1 MARTILQIAREAA
14 ERRAT
19 APAPT
24 TLFNTNNKVA
34 KILRIAAADVL
45 REYLR
50 VSNFEGLSEF
60 HSTWAF
66 SLVPG
71 RFAYQLPP
79 DFLRMIPN
87 TEHRGGW
94 PMGLIGPAS
103 PQAWAAWIFGG
114 SAAPV
119 EMGWRIRNNA
129 LFIDPTPKTYELVT
143 IEYISRYPVVSVV
156 REGDY
161 DISQNPPIC
170 TAPFV
175 PRDGMLEIPA
185 QLDVTEPQVGEGQY
199 DQPPGYDQAV
209 FGQTTHEALRR
220 IAPTTG
226 IAPLAQVRRPEFTA
240 DDDLPAFEDDYL
252 LSIGMTYKLRMALG
266 MDYAEEAAEFER
278 EMEMKAAT
286 DAGGAR
292 SIRLGGNRDCHDVVP
307 LGNGNWM
314 VG

>member
-1 MARTILQIAREAA
+1 MARTLLQIAKEAA

-24 TLFNTNNKVA
+24 SLFNTNNKTA
-34 KILRIAAADVL
+34 KILRIAAGDIL

-50 VSNFEGLSEF
+50 KTNFIGLSEF

-94 PMGLIGPAS
+94 PMGLIGPAT
-103 PQAWAAWIFGG
+103 PQSWASWVFGG
-114 SAAPV
+114 AAAPV

-129 LFIDPTPKTYELVT
+129 LFIDPTPKSYELVT
-143 IEYISRYPVVSVV
+143 IEYISRYPVVSLV
-156 REGDY
+156 RESDY
-161 DISQNPPIC
+161 DITKNPPVC

-175 PRDGMLEIPA
+175 PRDGHLDIPA
-185 QLDVTEPQVGEGQY
+185 QLDVTEPTEGEATY
-199 DQPPGYDQAV
+199 DGPPGYDEAV
-209 FGQTTHEALRR
+209 FGQSTHEALRR
-220 IAPTTG
+220 IAPTTNL
-226 IAPLAQVRRPEFTA
+226 APLAQVRRPEFT
-240 DDDLPAFEDDYL
+240 DDEDVPAFEDDHL
-252 LSIGMTYKLRMALG
+252 LSIGMTMRLRMALG
-266 MDYAEEAAEFER
+266 MDYAEEAAEFEE

-292 SIRLGGNRDCHDVVP
+292 AFRLGGSCETWDTVP
-307 LGNGNWM
+307 LGNNKWM
-314 VG
+314 VS

>member
-1 MARTILQIAREAA
+1 MARTILQIAQEAA

-24 TLFNTNNKVA
+24 QLFGTNNKTA
-34 KILRIAAADVL
+34 KILRIAALDIM
-45 REYLR
+45 RDYLR
-50 VSNFEGLSEF
+50 VSNFVGLSEF

-71 RFAYQLPP
+71 RFAYPLPP

-94 PMGLIGPAS
+94 PMGLIGPAT
-103 PQAWAAWIFGG
+103 PQTWANWIFGG

-119 EMGWRIRNNA
+119 EMGWRVRNGA

-161 DISQNPPIC
+161 DITQNPPVC

-175 PRDGMLEIPA
+175 PRDGQMTIPKE
-185 QLDVTEPQVGEGQY
+185 LNVTENLEDEGEY
-199 DQPPGYDQAV
+199 DEPGYDEAV
-209 FGQTTHEALRR
+209 FGQSTHEALRR
-220 IAPTTG
+220 IAPTTAL
-226 IAPLAQVRRPEFTA
+226 APLAQVRRPEFAA
-240 DDDLPAFEDDYL
+240 DDDLPAFDDDYL
-252 LSIGMTYKLRMALG
+252 LSIGMTFKLRQALG
-266 MDYAEEAAEFER
+266 MDYAEEAAEYER
-278 EMEMKAAT
+278 EMEMKAGS
-286 DAGGAR
+286 DAGGPR
-292 SIRLGGNRDCHDVVP
+292 SIRLGCQDGAADVVP
-307 LGNGNWM
+307 LGDGLWM

>member
-1 MARTILQIAREAA
+1 MARTILEIAREAA

-24 TLFNTNNKVA
+24 TLFNTQNKTA
-34 KILRIAAADVL
+34 KILRIAAADIL
-45 REYLR
+45 RDYLR
-50 VSNFEGLSEF
+50 VSNFVGLSEF

-79 DFLRMIPN
+79 DYLRMIPN

-94 PMGLIGPAS
+94 PMGLIGPAT
-103 PQAWAAWIFGG
+103 PQTWANWIFGG

-119 EMGWRIRNNA
+119 EMGWRVRNGV
-129 LFIDPTPKTYELVT
+129 LFIDPTPKSYELVT

-161 DISQNPPIC
+161 DISQNPPVC

-175 PRDGMLEIPA
+175 PRDGQLDLPQA
-185 QLDVTEPQVGEGQY
+185 LDVTEPTEGEGQY
-199 DQPPGYDQAV
+199 DTPPGYDEAL
-209 FGQTTHEALRR
+209 FGQSSHEALRR

-226 IAPLAQVRRPEFTA
+226 IAPLAQVRRPSFTA
-240 DDDLPAFEDDYL
+240 DDDLPAFDDDHL
-252 LSIGMTYKLRMALG
+252 LSLGMTFKLRMGLG
-266 MDYAEEAAEFER
+266 MDYAEEAAEYER
-278 EMEMKAAT
+278 ELEMKAST
-286 DAGGAR
+286 DAGGPR
-292 SIRLGGNRDCHDVVP
+292 SIRLGCQDGAADVMP
-307 LGNGNWM
+307 LGNGLWM

>member
-1 MARTILQIAREAA
+1 MARTILEIAKEAA

-24 TLFNTNNKVA
+24 TLFNTNNKTA
-34 KILRIAAADVL
+34 KTLRIAAGDIM

-60 HSTWAF
+60 QSTWAF

-71 RFAYQLPP
+71 RFAYPLPP

-103 PQAWAAWIFGG
+103 PQTWANWIFGG

-119 EMGWRIRNNA
+119 EMGWRVRNNA

-161 DISQNPPIC
+161 DISQNPPVC

-175 PRDGMLEIPA
+175 PRDGQMTIPPE
-185 QLDVTEPQVGEGQY
+185 LNVTENLEDEGEY
-199 DQPPGYDQAV
+199 DEPGYDEAV
-209 FGQTTHEALRR
+209 FGQSTHEALRR
-220 IAPTTG
+220 IAPTTAL
-226 IAPLAQVRRPEFTA
+226 APLAQVRRPYFTH
-240 DDDLPAFEDDYL
+240 DEDLPAFEDDYL
-252 LSIGMTYKLRMALG
+252 LSIGMTFKLRKALG

-286 DAGGAR
+286 DAGGPR
-292 SIRLGGNRDCHDVVP
+292 NIRLGCNRDQAEVWP
-307 LGNGNWM
+307 LGDGKWM
-314 VG
+314 VS

>member
-1 MARTILQIAREAA
+1 MARTILQIAQEAA

-24 TLFNTNNKVA
+24 TLFNTQNKTA
-34 KILRIAAADVL
+34 KILRIAAGDVL

-50 VSNFEGLSEF
+50 ATEFVGLSEF

-66 SLVPG
+66 SLIPG
-71 RFAYQLPP
+71 RFAYPLPP

-94 PMGLIGPAS
+94 PMGLIGPAT
-103 PQAWAAWIFGG
+103 PQSWAAWIFGG
-114 SAAPV
+114 SSAPV
-119 EMGWRIRNNA
+119 EMGWRIRNGA
-129 LFIDPTPKTYELVT
+129 IFIDPTPKTYELVT
-143 IEYISRYPVVSVV
+143 IEYISRYPVVSLV

-161 DISQNPPIC
+161 DITQNPPVC

-175 PRDGMLEIPA
+175 PRDGHIDIPA
-185 QLDVTEPQVGEGQY
+185 ALDVTEPTEGEGQY
-199 DQPPGYDQAV
+199 DAPPGYDIAK
-209 FGQTTHEALRR
+209 FGQSTHEALRR
-220 IAPTTG
+220 IAPTTAN
-226 IAPLAQVRRPEFTA
+226 APLAQVRRPEFTA
-240 DDDLPAFEDDYL
+240 DDDVPAFEDDHL
-252 LSIGMTYKLRMALG
+252 LSLGLTFKLRQALG

-278 EMEMKAAT
+278 EMEMKAST

-292 SIRLGGNRDCHDVVP
+292 AFSLGNPRRHDDVVP
-307 LGNGNWM
+307 LGNGVWM